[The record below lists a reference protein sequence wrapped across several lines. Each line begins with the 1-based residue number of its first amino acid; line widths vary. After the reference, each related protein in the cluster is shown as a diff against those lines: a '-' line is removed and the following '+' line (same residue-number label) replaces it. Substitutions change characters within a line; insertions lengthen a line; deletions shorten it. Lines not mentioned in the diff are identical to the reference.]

1 MLSNGWPPLTCRAV
15 ATYQCVGHFAS
26 LPNAKFLKNTVRV
39 LFHRAFGH
47 IQLASDNLVTE
58 ATTD

>member
-1 MLSNGWPPLTCRAV
+1 VT
-15 ATYQCVGHFAS
+15 TYQRVGHFAS

-39 LFHRAFGH
+39 LFHRTFGH
-47 IQLASDNLVTE
+47 IQLARDNFVTE